1 MIIKEL
7 QTEGGIRLDTNHDE
21 STLNEVQ
28 QGLLQEIRE
37 KFDPQKNVADC
48 VILYEITDFR
58 EEIASNAEFWSQYE
72 DWYEFGYDYST
83 GKQTLI
89 DRLSKNS
96 FYT

>member
-1 MIIKEL
+1 M
-7 QTEGGIRLDTNHDE
+7 
-21 STLNEVQ
+21 Q

-58 EEIASNAEFWSQYE
+58 EVIASNAEFWSQYE

-83 GKQTLI
+83 GK
-89 DRLSKNS
+89 
-96 FYT
+96 